1 LSTIAAT
8 STVCAGALV
17 GVAVGVGEPLG
28 ANVGEAFAACAEPC
42 PKILLI
48 MLPKMLITDPP
59 VVVTDV
65 RFFTAIPPR
74 RSSQYNIVTIF
85 GYG

>member
-1 LSTIAAT
+1 
-8 STVCAGALV
+8 
-17 GVAVGVGEPLG
+17 
-28 ANVGEAFAACAEPC
+28 
-42 PKILLI
+42 